1 MGTNMILEMGN
12 KFAMLFVFAYVITR
26 IKGFRRI
33 LGRPA
38 LTLKDK
44 LKLSVIFGVFGIIGT
59 YFSVEFYD
67 ALLNTRIIGVA
78 AGGLLGGPLV
88 GLLSGTIAGI
98 HRGLM
103 PAGTVTQFAC
113 AVSPPLEG
121 LMAGFV
127 GLWIRDKE
135 NKWIYAA
142 MTGVIGELMR
152 KVSVLIFVKPFS
164 LALLTVR
171 NITLPMVLIN
181 GVGLA
186 LLFMIMENLLSD
198 EELEIARTAELA
210 LDIADRAVVYLKNG
224 LHAAEIQNIAD
235 LIYEMS
241 EYTAV
246 TITDRSNILA
256 HVGASTVRHEVGKPI
271 VTRLT
276 EDILRT
282 GEMRMYRTCP
292 EPHCNE
298 RENCPLKSVIIF
310 PLIEDGQ
317 SIGTVKMYKG
327 FHQDM
332 TKIDEKFGEGLAKLF
347 ETMLTMNKFQ
357 KLSEHVKEAELKALQ
372 AQINPHFLFNSLTVI
387 SSLCRT
393 DPPRARDLVYHLS
406 TYFRQNLNGNR
417 DMVSIQTEI
426 NHVKAY
432 VEIEKARLG
441 EKLEIK
447 YDIEEDAVLNLPPLL
462 LQPIVENAIKHG
474 IYPKN
479 SKGHVIISLK
489 KRENGMYIL
498 IADDGVGMP
507 EEIVQRIQARRKAHT
522 GSIGLSNVIER
533 LIGHFGDDCKFK
545 IESEI
550 DEGTRV
556 EIFIADEQRAQGGV
570 A

>member
-44 LKLSVIFGVFGIIGT
+44 LMLSIIFGVFGIIGT

-78 AGGLLGGPLV
+78 AGGLLGGPVV
-88 GLLSGTIAGI
+88 GLLSGIIAGI

-127 GLWIRDKE
+127 GIWIRDKD

-142 MTGVIGELMR
+142 LTGVVGELMR

-164 LALLTVR
+164 LALHTVR
-171 NITLPMVLIN
+171 YITLPMVLIN

-186 LLFMIMENLLSD
+186 LLFMIMENLLRD

-224 LHAAEIQNIAD
+224 IHSLEIQKIAD

-246 TITDRSNILA
+246 TITDQKRILA
-256 HVGASTVRHEVGKPI
+256 HVGADTNRHKVGNPI
-271 VTRLT
+271 LTRLT

-282 GEMRMYRTCP
+282 GEMRLYRSCP
-292 EPHCNE
+292 EPTCSE
-298 RENCPLKSVIIF
+298 RTRCPLKSVIIF
-310 PLIEDGQ
+310 PLIEEGQ
-317 SIGTVKMYKG
+317 VIGTVKMYKG
-327 FHQDM
+327 YHQDM

-347 ETMLTMNKFQ
+347 ETMLTMNKLQ

-406 TYFRQNLNGNR
+406 TYFRQNLNGTR
-417 DMVSIQTEI
+417 DMVSVNTEI

-432 VEIEKARLG
+432 VEIERARLG
-441 EKLEIK
+441 SKLEVE
-447 YDIEEDAVLNLPPLL
+447 YDIDEGATLELPPLL

-479 SKGHVIISLK
+479 STGHVRVQVKNEPEGTYIS
-489 KRENGMYIL
+489 IS
-498 IADDGVGMP
+498 DDGVGMSD
-507 EEIVQRIQARRKAHT
+507 ETTKRIQKKSNS
-522 GSIGLSNVIER
+522 GSIGLSNVMER
-533 LIGHFGDDCKFK
+533 LKGHFGERCAFK
-545 IESEI
+545 ISSALNIGTEI
-550 DEGTRV
+550 
-556 EIFIADEQRAQGGV
+556 EIFIKNGVEVQGGV

>member
-38 LTLKDK
+38 LTLTDK
-44 LKLSVIFGVFGIIGT
+44 LMLSIIFGIFGVIGT

-78 AGGLLGGPLV
+78 AGGLLGGPVV
-88 GLLSGTIAGI
+88 GLLSGVIAGI

-113 AVSPPLEG
+113 ALSPPLEG

-127 GLWIRDKE
+127 GIWIRDKD

-142 MTGVIGELMR
+142 LTGVVGELMR

-164 LALLTVR
+164 LALHTVR
-171 NITLPMVLIN
+171 YITLPMVLIN
-181 GVGLA
+181 GIGLA
-186 LLFMIMENLLSD
+186 LLFMIMENLLRD

-224 LHAAEIQNIAD
+224 IHSLEIQKIAD

-246 TITDRSNILA
+246 TITDQKRILA
-256 HVGASTVRHEVGKPI
+256 HVGADTKRHKVGNPI
-271 VTRLT
+271 LTRLT
-276 EDILRT
+276 EDILST
-282 GEMRMYRTCP
+282 GEMRLYRSCP
-292 EPHCNE
+292 EPTCSE
-298 RENCPLKSVIIF
+298 RTRCPLKSVIIF
-310 PLIEDGQ
+310 PLIEEGQ
-317 SIGTVKMYKG
+317 VIGTVKMYKG
-327 FHQDM
+327 YHQDM

-347 ETMLTMNKFQ
+347 ETMLTMNKLQ
-357 KLSEHVKEAELKALQ
+357 KLSEHVREAELKALQ

-406 TYFRQNLNGNR
+406 TYFRQNLNGTR
-417 DMVSIQTEI
+417 DMVSVNTEI

-432 VEIEKARLG
+432 VEIERARLG
-441 EKLEIK
+441 SKLDVQ
-447 YDIEEDAVLNLPPLL
+447 YDIDEGTTLELPPLL

-474 IYPKN
+474 VYPK
-479 SKGHVIISLK
+479 SSTGHVRIQVKNEPEGTYIS
-489 KRENGMYIL
+489 IS
-498 IADDGVGMP
+498 DDGVGMND
-507 EEIVQRIQARRKAHT
+507 ETTRRIQEKSNT
-522 GSIGLSNVIER
+522 GSIGLSNVMQR
-533 LIGHFGDDCKFK
+533 LKGHFGERCSFEIISTLNVGTEIK
-545 IESEI
+545 IYI
-550 DEGTRV
+550 KN
-556 EIFIADEQRAQGGV
+556 RAEVQGGV

>member
-44 LKLSVIFGVFGIIGT
+44 LMLSIIFGIFGIIGT

-78 AGGLLGGPLV
+78 AGGLLGGPVV
-88 GLLSGTIAGI
+88 GLLSGIIAGI

-127 GLWIRDKE
+127 GIWIRDKD

-142 MTGVIGELMR
+142 LTGVAGELMR

-164 LALLTVR
+164 LALHTVR
-171 NITLPMVLIN
+171 YITLPMVLIN

-186 LLFMIMENLLSD
+186 LLFMIMENLLRD

-224 LHAAEIQNIAD
+224 IHSSEIQKIAD

-246 TITDRSNILA
+246 TITDQKRILA
-256 HVGASTVRHEVGKPI
+256 HVGADTNRHKVGNPI
-271 VTRLT
+271 LTRLT

-282 GEMRMYRTCP
+282 GEMRLYRSCP
-292 EPHCNE
+292 EPTCSE
-298 RENCPLKSVIIF
+298 RTRCPLKSVIIF
-310 PLIEDGQ
+310 PLIEEGQ
-317 SIGTVKMYKG
+317 VIGTVKMYKG
-327 FHQDM
+327 YHQDM

-347 ETMLTMNKFQ
+347 ETMLTMNKLQ

-406 TYFRQNLNGNR
+406 TYFRQNLNGTR
-417 DMVSIQTEI
+417 DMVSVNTEI

-432 VEIEKARLG
+432 VEIERARLG
-441 EKLEIK
+441 NKLEVE
-447 YDIEEDAVLNLPPLL
+447 YDVDESATLELPPLL

-479 SKGHVIISLK
+479 STGHVRVQVKNEPEGTYIS
-489 KRENGMYIL
+489 IS
-498 IADDGVGMP
+498 DDGVGMND
-507 EEIVQRIQARRKAHT
+507 ETRNRIQKKSNS
-522 GSIGLSNVIER
+522 GSIGLSNVMER
-533 LIGHFGDDCKFK
+533 LKGHFGERCTFK
-545 IESEI
+545 ISSAINIGTEI
-550 DEGTRV
+550 
-556 EIFIADEQRAQGGV
+556 EIFIKNRAEVEGGV